1 MHISHKILAECAKIS
16 SMKIWLATWTSFF
29 LPMLGFGQTVDALL
43 WAKLEQKVA
52 AYDKDLEGA
61 LGVAVIDLQ
70 TGKRWGYHAD
80 TVFAQ
85 ASLIKVPILIEV
97 FRLKE
102 KGELRFDEKVTIDP
116 AVRVGGSGVLQ
127 NRLKNGPLTVPVE
140 EIVREMI
147 ASSDN
152 TATNWLIR
160 RVGMANVNKTLREL
174 GFAQTKLQRI
184 MIDSAAA
191 MRNEENISTPNE
203 MALIFERIY
212 RGNVL
217 TPASRE
223 GMLAYLRMV
232 NGGMRKGLPEGVE
245 LASKTG
251 EMEGVRTQTGIVYLK
266 GRPFV
271 LSVMGVYLTEP
282 NSPVETVTRFV
293 FETMKKLG
301 QGNAYGNLGVR

>member
-1 MHISHKILAECAKIS
+1 MRKRLLAILV
-16 SMKIWLATWTSFF
+16 LAVGTC
-29 LPMLGFGQTVDALL
+29 LGQSVEALL
-43 WAKLEQKVA
+43 WEKLEQRVA
-52 AYDKDLEGA
+52 ALDRDLDGV
-61 LGVAVIDLQ
+61 LGVAVIDLK

-102 KGELRFDEKVTIDP
+102 LGQLRFDAQVTIDP
-116 AVRVGGSGVLQ
+116 KILVGGSGVLQ

-152 TATNWLIR
+152 TATNWLIQ
-160 RVGMANVNKTLREL
+160 RVGMANVNKTMREL
-174 GFAQTKLQRI
+174 GFAETKLQRI

-191 MRNEENISTPNE
+191 VRNEENISTPNE
-203 MALIFERIY
+203 MASIFERIH

-232 NGGMRKGLPEGVE
+232 GGGMKKGLPDGVE

-251 EMEGVRTQTGIVYLK
+251 ELEGVRTQTGIVYLK
-266 GRPFV
+266 ERPFV
-271 LSVMGVYLTEP
+271 LSVMSAYLTEP
-282 NSPVETVTRFV
+282 NSPVEAVTRMV
-293 FETMKKLG
+293 YQTMQKIA

>member
-1 MHISHKILAECAKIS
+1 MRNRLLAIAV
-16 SMKIWLATWTSFF
+16 LAVGTC
-29 LPMLGFGQTVDALL
+29 FGQSVDALL
-43 WAKLEQKVA
+43 WEKLEQRVA
-52 AYDKDLEGA
+52 ALDRDLDGV
-61 LGVAVIDLQ
+61 LGVAVVDLK

-102 KGELRFDEKVTIDP
+102 LGQLRFDAQVTIDP
-116 AVRVGGSGVLQ
+116 KILVGGSGVLQ

-152 TATNWLIR
+152 TATNWLIQ
-160 RVGMANVNKTLREL
+160 RVGMANVNKTMREL
-174 GFAQTKLQRI
+174 GFAETKLQRI

-191 MRNEENISTPNE
+191 VRNEENISTPNE
-203 MALIFERIY
+203 MATIFERIY
-212 RGNVL
+212 RGNIL
-217 TPASRE
+217 SPASRE
-223 GMLAYLRMV
+223 GMMAYLRMV
-232 NGGMRKGLPEGVE
+232 GGGMKKGLPEPVE

-251 EMEGVRTQTGIVYLK
+251 ELEGVRTQTGIVFLK
-266 GRPFV
+266 ERPFV
-271 LSVMGVYLTEP
+271 LSVMGAYLTEP
-282 NSPVETVTRFV
+282 NSPVEAVTRLV
-293 FETMKKLG
+293 YDTMKKLG

>member
-1 MHISHKILAECAKIS
+1 MRKKMLAFLIVGMGIS
-16 SMKIWLATWTSFF
+16 
-29 LPMLGFGQTVDALL
+29 FGQNVEDLL
-43 WAKLEQKVA
+43 WDKLRQRIA
-52 AYDKDLEGA
+52 TYDRDLDGV
-61 LGVAVIDLQ
+61 LGVAVIDLKS
-70 TGKRWGYHAD
+70 GKRWGHHAD
-80 TVFAQ
+80 TIFAQ

-102 KGELRFDEKVTIDP
+102 AGQLRFEEKVTIDP
-116 AVRVGGSGVLQ
+116 AIMVGGSGVLQ
-127 NRLKNGPLTVPVE
+127 NRLKNGPLTIEVE
-140 EIVREMI
+140 EVVREMI
-147 ASSDN
+147 ASSDH
-152 TATNWLIR
+152 TAMNLLIL
-160 RVGMANVNKTLREL
+160 RVGMANVNKTLRDL
-174 GFAQTKLQRI
+174 GFSQTKLQRI

-191 MRNEENISTPNE
+191 ARNEENVSTPNE
-203 MALIFERIY
+203 MASIFERIY

-217 TPASRE
+217 TAASRE

-282 NSPVETVTRFV
+282 NSPVETVTRMV

>member
-1 MHISHKILAECAKIS
+1 MRNRLLAIAV
-16 SMKIWLATWTSFF
+16 MT
-29 LPMLGFGQTVDALL
+29 LGTCFGQSVDALL
-43 WAKLEQKVA
+43 WEKLEQRVA
-52 AYDKDLEGA
+52 ALDRDLEGV
-61 LGVAVIDLQ
+61 LGVAVIDLK

-102 KGELRFDEKVTIDP
+102 LGQLRFDAQVTIDP
-116 AVRVGGSGVLQ
+116 KILVGGSGVLQ
-127 NRLKNGPLTVPVE
+127 NRLKNGPLTLPVE

-152 TATNWLIR
+152 TATNWLIQ
-160 RVGMANVNKTLREL
+160 RVGMANVNKTMREL
-174 GFAQTKLQRI
+174 GFAETRLQRI

-191 MRNEENISTPNE
+191 VRNEENISTPNE
-203 MALIFERIY
+203 MATIFERIY

-232 NGGMRKGLPEGVE
+232 GGGMKKGLPESVE

-251 EMEGVRTQTGIVYLK
+251 ELEGVRTQTGIVYLK
-266 GRPFV
+266 ERPFV
-271 LSVMGVYLTEP
+271 LSVMSAYLTEP
-282 NSPVETVTRFV
+282 NSPVEAVTRMV
-293 FETMKKLG
+293 YQTMQKIA

>member
-1 MHISHKILAECAKIS
+1 MRNRLLAMVILAVGSC
-16 SMKIWLATWTSFF
+16 
-29 LPMLGFGQTVDALL
+29 LGQSVEALL
-43 WAKLEQKVA
+43 WEKLEQRVVA
-52 AYDKDLEGA
+52 LDLQMDGV
-61 LGVAVIDLQ
+61 LGVAVIDLK

-102 KGELRFDEKVTIDP
+102 LGQLRFEEKVTIDP
-116 AVRVGGSGVLQ
+116 KILVGGSGVLQ
-127 NRLKNGPLTVPVE
+127 DRLKNGPLTVPVE

-152 TATNWLIR
+152 TATNWLIQ
-160 RVGMANVNKTLREL
+160 RVGMANVNKTMREL
-174 GFAQTKLQRI
+174 GFAETKLQRI

-191 MRNEENISTPNE
+191 LRNEENISTPNE
-203 MALIFERIY
+203 MAAIFERIH

-217 TPASRE
+217 TPASRD

-232 NGGMRKGLPEGVE
+232 GGGMKKGLPDGVD

-251 EMEGVRTQTGIVYLK
+251 ELEGVRTQTGIVYLK
-266 GRPFV
+266 ERPFV
-271 LSVMGVYLTEP
+271 LSVMSAYLTEP
-282 NSPVETVTRFV
+282 NSPVEAVTRLV
-293 FETMKKLG
+293 YQTMQKIA